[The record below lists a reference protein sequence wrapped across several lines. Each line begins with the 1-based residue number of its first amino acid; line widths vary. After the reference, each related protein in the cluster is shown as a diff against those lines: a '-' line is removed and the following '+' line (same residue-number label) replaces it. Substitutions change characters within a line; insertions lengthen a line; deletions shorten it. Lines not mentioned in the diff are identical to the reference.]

1 MKLKALALAV
11 FMSTTIADA
20 QMVDF
25 AVEVVDYFADEKVEI
40 VDYFADEKW
49 EVVGA
54 CTNSP
59 NLKIEFVDYFAD
71 MKVEIVDYFADRK
84 ICITNAEELDRD
96 LLERLGL
103 IN

>member
-25 AVEVVDYFADEKVEI
+25 AVEV

>member
-25 AVEVVDYFADEKVEI
+25 AVQVVDYFADE
-40 VDYFADEKW
+40 
-49 EVVGA
+49 
-54 CTNSP
+54 
-59 NLKIEFVDYFAD
+59 
-71 MKVEIVDYFADRK
+71 KVEIVDYFADRK